1 MSNIEMQKI
10 GDLKEIHEKPLF
22 SSYEKRRITEDMLL
36 DKSVGRTNLD
46 IFSEE
51 EKFYT
56 CLQYDPCP
64 ICRKCLNKASNLYV
78 RCQNCAIPICAH
90 SHDVK
95 EKMIK
100 RKNFEIKLPDRDLEN
115 IEKFI
120 EGSKI
125 KNGLL

>member
-1 MSNIEMQKI
+1 MSSVNINPI
-10 GDLKEIHEKPLF
+10 GDLNTVKDKPTF
-22 SSYEKRRITEDMLL
+22 SSYEKRVITENMLL

-90 SHDVK
+90 SHNVK

-100 RKNFEIKLPDRDLEN
+100 RKNFEIKLTDKDLEN
-115 IEKFI
+115 IEKFV
-120 EGSKI
+120 EGSRV

>member
-1 MSNIEMQKI
+1 MSSVNINPI
-10 GDLKEIHEKPLF
+10 GDLNTVKDKPAF
-22 SSYEKRRITEDMLL
+22 SSYEQRVITENMLL

-51 EKFYT
+51 ERFYT

-78 RCQNCAIPICAH
+78 RCQNCGIPICAH
-90 SHDVK
+90 SHNVK

-100 RKNFEIKLPDRDLEN
+100 RKNFEIKLPDKDLEN
-115 IEKFI
+115 IEKFV
-120 EGSKI
+120 EGSKA